1 MRIGISGASGFVGTE
16 VCDLALKKEHDI
28 VRFSRRAR
36 GGSRLWSA
44 EAKPDLSGLDAF
56 INLAGESIMGLW
68 TPDKRHRISD
78 SRVMGTRRLVEALA
92 EKGNTVRT
100 LVNASAI
107 GFYGDTGEHEA
118 TESSPAGR
126 GFLADVCQR
135 WEAEA
140 HEAEQYGV
148 RVVCV
153 RIGFVLGRGG
163 AMKLIKPVFS
173 LGLGGNLGSGRQWM
187 SGVHVEDVA
196 GAFLWAIENAQVTGA
211 VNAVMPEPF
220 RNAEFTRQL
229 AHALHRPAFLP
240 APAFAMRLMLGRL
253 SSLLLDSSRV
263 MPRRLREGGY
273 RYRHPSLTSALM
285 GVLE

>member
-1 MRIGISGASGFVGTE
+1 MKIGISGASGFIGSE
-16 VCDLALKKEHDI
+16 LCEQAAKNHEI

-36 GGSRLWSA
+36 GGGRLWSVSK
-44 EAKPDLSGLDAF
+44 KPDLEGLDTF

-68 TPDKRHRISD
+68 TPAKRRRIAD

-92 EKGNTVRT
+92 EKGNTVKT

-107 GFYGDTGEHEA
+107 GFYGDTGEHEVDEA
-118 TESSPAGR
+118 SPAGS
-126 GFLADVCQR
+126 GFLAEVCQR

-140 HEAEQYGV
+140 LKAEEHGV
-148 RVVCV
+148 RVVRV
-153 RIGFVLGRGG
+153 RVGFVLGKGG

-196 GAFLWAIENAQVTGA
+196 GAFLWAAENDGVAGP
-211 VNAVMPEPF
+211 VNAVIPEPF
-220 RNAEFTRQL
+220 RNQEFTRRL

-240 APAFAMRLMLGRL
+240 APAFAMRLVLGRL

-263 MPRRLREGGY
+263 LPRALKEGGY
-273 RYRHPSLTSALM
+273 RYRHPSLTN
-285 GVLE
+285 VLIRSLE

>member
-1 MRIGISGASGFVGTE
+1 MRIGISGATGFVGGE
-16 VCDLALKKEHDI
+16 LCEQAAGRHDV

-36 GGSRLWSA
+36 SGDRLWSLKR
-44 EAKPDLSGLDAF
+44 KPDVSGLDAV

-68 TPDKRHRISD
+68 TAGKRRRIKD
-78 SRVMGTRRLVEALA
+78 SRVLGTRRLVEALA

-107 GFYGDTGEHEA
+107 GFYGDTGENEVN
-118 TESSPAGR
+118 EQSPAGR

-140 HEAEQYGV
+140 HQAERYGV

-153 RIGFVLGRGG
+153 RIGFVLGRDG

-187 SGVHVEDVA
+187 SGVHVADVA
-196 GAFLWAIENAQVTGA
+196 GSILWALENERVTGP
-211 VNAVMPEPF
+211 VNAVMPDPF
-220 RNAEFTRQL
+220 RNADFTRQL

-240 APAFAMRLMLGRL
+240 APAFALRMALGQL
-253 SSLLLDSSRV
+253 SSLLLFSSRV
-263 MPRRLREGGY
+263 VPRTLKEGGY

>member
-1 MRIGISGASGFVGTE
+1 MKIGISGASGFVGTE
-16 VCDLALKKEHDI
+16 LRDQAVKKHEV

-36 GGSRLWSA
+36 NGSRAWST
-44 EAKPDLSGLDAF
+44 ERKPDLSGLDAF

-68 TPDKRHRISD
+68 TPDKRRRIAD

-92 EKGNTVRT
+92 EPGNTVKT

-107 GFYGDTGEHEA
+107 GFYGDTREQEVN
-118 TESSPAGR
+118 ESSPAGR

-135 WEAEA
+135 WEGEA
-140 HEAEQYGV
+140 HAAEQYGV

-163 AMKLIKPVFS
+163 AMNLIKPVFS

-187 SGVHVEDVA
+187 SGVHVADVA
-196 GAFLWAIENAQVTGA
+196 GAFLWALESDRVSGP
-211 VNAVMPEPF
+211 VNAVLPDPF
-220 RNAEFTRQL
+220 RNADFTRQL

-240 APAFAMRLMLGRL
+240 APAFALRLVLGRL

-263 MPRRLREGGY
+263 IPRKLKEGGY

-285 GVLE
+285 GILE